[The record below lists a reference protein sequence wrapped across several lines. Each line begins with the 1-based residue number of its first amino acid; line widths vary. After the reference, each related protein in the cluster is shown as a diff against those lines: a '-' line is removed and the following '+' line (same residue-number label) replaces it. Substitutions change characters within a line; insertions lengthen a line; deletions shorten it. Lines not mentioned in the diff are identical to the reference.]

1 MLLLLVLF
9 ALVFLLGL
17 WIGFLL
23 NRRRSAL
30 AAPPPTTLPTAAEKP
45 TVSSPEPAPMAA
57 ARANVSFATPH
68 AVTPLPTPVKVPV
81 AIDPTKPPVVI
92 EPVKPPVSVTP
103 VSVDPTKPPIVV
115 DPIKPPV
122 VIDPTKP
129 PVVIDP
135 TKPPIVVDPPVKR
148 DPGCPPLQVE
158 DRYVPQQ
165 LAAVLAVH
173 LAGTPSDG
181 SRAPDAPKQG
191 PVIWVD
197 QGDEVLVHLESTQV
211 RMQDGS
217 LIVSVDLET
226 DQTGRQPLVMAFSVS
241 NSADASGLIATT
253 DDLPRGN
260 GLLAARWGHVLQ
272 TAMWTS
278 ILNMGRQHASERQL
292 APNGVS
298 VVGGVLQFHAGAPV
312 VAAASVAVSR

>member
-1 MLLLLVLF
+1 
-9 ALVFLLGL
+9 
-17 WIGFLL
+17 
-23 NRRRSAL
+23 
-30 AAPPPTTLPTAAEKP
+30 
-45 TVSSPEPAPMAA
+45 MAA
-57 ARANVSFATPH
+57 ARANVPFATPH

-129 PVVIDP
+129 PIVVDPTKPPVVIDPTKPPVVIDP

-165 LAAVLAVH
+165 LAAVLSVH

-272 TAMWTS
+272 TAMWAS

-312 VAAASVAVSR
+312 VAAAPTVVAR